1 MKRLLAFVLI
11 LCMLPSFSLA
21 ASKAT
26 LPDFKSYSRNQL
38 ELKETE
44 KKDYLTMEKFSGSQ
58 SLIISLAKAYVELL
72 TSKYDLDMIA
82 NFQIDYGSHD
92 RVNYALVYDGSAS
105 MGSFNIFSDEHNWRC
120 ENCQVFLQY
129 NIVSSGNATLWVY
142 FRPEFNYKDTGDRY
156 GGSSNSNAKATAT
169 PKPGK
174 KTTAAPTS
182 RPSTTSR
189 CTTCGGDGQ
198 VERSCSSCG
207 GDGERDCMSCSGKG
221 YNNCSGCYGS
231 GERRCGSCY
240 GTGKNGSKRC
250 SSCSGRG
257 YKDCSSCSGGKQ
269 RCSAC
274 SGSGDRNCSSC
285 SGRGTK
291 SSTCTSCGG
300 DGRR

>member
-11 LCMLPSFSLA
+11 LCMLPSLSLA

-26 LPDFKSYSRNQL
+26 LPDFKSFSRNQL
-38 ELKETE
+38 ELMETE

-82 NFQIDYGSHD
+82 NFQIDYGSYD

-156 GGSSNSNAKATAT
+156 DGSSNSNAKAT

-207 GDGERDCMSCSGKG
+207 GDGKRDCMSCAGKG

-231 GERRCGSCY
+231 GKRRCGSCY

-250 SSCSGRG
+250 SICSGRG